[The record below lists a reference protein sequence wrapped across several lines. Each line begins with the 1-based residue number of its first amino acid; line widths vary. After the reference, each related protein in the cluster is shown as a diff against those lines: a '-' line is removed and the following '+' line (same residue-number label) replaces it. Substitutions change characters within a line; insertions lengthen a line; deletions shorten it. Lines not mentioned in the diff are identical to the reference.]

1 MRRMRSLAVALA
13 VLGMLAAG
21 CTGRDDGGGD
31 EPLKVGTSLPLSGE
45 RAVVGDA
52 TKRGYETWRDMVNA
66 GGGLL
71 GRKIELVIRDNG
83 SSEKTIEA
91 DYERL
96 IGREKPELLL
106 GSQSSVLNLP
116 ASAVAERGKMLFVC
130 PSCGS
135 RDMFNRGLHYLFF
148 AQPATGV
155 HQADLFAQWVA
166 SLPPDQRPRTAAY
179 PFLDNPFHTDVVGS
193 IKRQLELIGIKTVH
207 HEVYPEDAT
216 NFDTVFDSIA
226 GQIKSKGADMVAH
239 GASFEDGVAMI
250 KSFIKVGYSPKVL
263 FQTTAPTEGA
273 EFVKAIG
280 EENTNGVFFAVSW
293 SPDANYPLNQEF
305 VRAYRSRFGAAPS
318 EDAADAFAAAQIVQ
332 AAVEGV
338 GSLDQPKLADWLHTN
353 TVQTILGPM
362 SWDERGAPEGSFI
375 LGQWQRGNSKIVL
388 PRNVAN
394 TDTIVFPKPAW
405 APPNY

>member
-1 MRRMRSLAVALA
+1 MRGTRSLTVTLM
-13 VLGMLAAG
+13 VLGLLAAG
-21 CTGRDDGGGD
+21 CTGLRDDGGGA
-31 EPLKVGTSLPLSGE
+31 PLRVGTSLPMSGE
-45 RAVVGDA
+45 RAQLGLA

-71 GRKIELVIRDNG
+71 GRRVELVVKDNR
-83 SSEKTIEA
+83 SSEDVIAA
-91 DYERL
+91 DYKRL
-96 IGREKPELLL
+96 IDQDRPELLL

-116 ASAVAERGKMLFVC
+116 ASAVAERNKMLYVC

-135 RDMFNRGLHYLFF
+135 SEMFDRGLHYLFF

-155 HQADLFAQWVA
+155 HQADLFARWIA
-166 SLPPDQRPRTAAY
+166 SLPPEQRPRTAAY
-179 PFLDNPFHTDVVGS
+179 PYLDNPFHTSVVGS

-207 HEVYPEDAT
+207 HEVYPEENADFSA
-216 NFDTVFDSIA
+216 IA
-226 GQIKSKGADMVAH
+226 GRIRSKRADMVAH
-239 GASFEDGVAMI
+239 GASFEDGVGLI
-250 KSFIKVGYSPKVL
+250 KSFIQVGYSPKVL

-273 EFVKAIG
+273 QFVSEIG
-280 EENTNGVFFAVSW
+280 EQNTNGIFFAVSW

-305 VRAYRSRFGAAPS
+305 VRAYRSKFGGDPS

-338 GSLDQPKLADWLHTN
+338 GSLDQPRLADWLHAN

-362 SWDERGAPEGSFI
+362 SWDQRGAPEGAFI
-375 LGQWQRGNSKIVL
+375 LGQWQRGSSKIVL

-405 APPNY
+405 APASY

>member
-1 MRRMRSLAVALA
+1 MRYLTLTLIVA
-13 VLGMLAAG
+13 LAAG
-21 CTGRDDGGGD
+21 CTGPGDGDDR
-31 EPLKVGTSLPLSGE
+31 PLRVGTSLPLSGE
-45 RAVVGDA
+45 RAQLGLD
-52 TKRGYETWRDMVNA
+52 TRRGYELWRDMVN
-66 GGGLL
+66 GDGGLL
-71 GRKIELVIRDNG
+71 GRPVELVVRDNG
-83 SSEKTIEA
+83 SNEETVAA

-96 IGREKPELLL
+96 IGHDKPELLL

-116 ASAVAERGKMLFVC
+116 ASAVAERSKMLFVC

-135 RDMFNRGLHYLFF
+135 QEMFSRGFHYLFF

-179 PFLDNPFHTDVVGS
+179 PFLDNPFHTSVAGS

-207 HEVYPEDAT
+207 HAVYPEDASSVAA
-216 NFDTVFDSIA
+216 VFDAIA
-226 GQIKSKGADMVAH
+226 RRIESKGADMVAH

-250 KSFIKVGYSPKVL
+250 KSFIRVGYSPKVL
-263 FQTTAPTEGA
+263 FQTTAPAEGD
-273 EFVKAIG
+273 EFVEAIG
-280 EENTNGVFFAVSW
+280 KQNTDGVFFAVSW
-293 SPDANYPLNQEF
+293 SPDANYPLNREF
-305 VRAYRSRFGAAPS
+305 VRAYRDRFGGVPS

-338 GSLDQPKLADWLHTN
+338 GSLDQAKLADWLHDN

-362 SWDERGAPEGSFI
+362 SWDQRGAPEGSFI
-375 LGQWQRGNSKIVL
+375 LGQWQRGSSRIVL

-394 TDTIVFPKPAW
+394 TDTIVFPKPDW
-405 APPNY
+405 APANY

>member
-1 MRRMRSLAVALA
+1 MAMRRMRHLTLTLLV
-13 VLGMLAAG
+13 VLAAG
-21 CTGRDDGGGD
+21 CTGPGDGGD
-31 EPLKVGTSLPLSGE
+31 QPLRVGTSLPLSGE
-45 RAVVGDA
+45 RAQLGLD
-52 TKRGYETWRDMVNA
+52 TRRGYELWRDMVN
-66 GGGLL
+66 GDGGLL
-71 GRKIELVIRDNG
+71 GRPVELVVRDNG
-83 SSEKTIEA
+83 SNEETVAA
-91 DYERL
+91 DYQHL
-96 IGREKPELLL
+96 IGHDKPELLL

-135 RDMFNRGLHYLFF
+135 KDMFSRGFHYLFF

-179 PFLDNPFHTDVVGS
+179 PFLDNPFHTSVVES

-207 HEVYPEDAT
+207 HAVYPEDAS
-216 NFDTVFDSIA
+216 NSATVFDAIA
-226 GQIKSKGADMVAH
+226 RRIKSTGADMVAH

-250 KSFIKVGYSPKVL
+250 NSFIKVGYSPKVL
-263 FQTTAPTEGA
+263 FQTTAPAEGD
-273 EFVKAIG
+273 EFVAAIG
-280 EENTNGVFFAVSW
+280 RQNTNGVFFAVSW
-293 SPDANYPLNQEF
+293 SPDANYPLNRDF
-305 VRAYRSRFGAAPS
+305 VRAYASRFDGAPS

-338 GSLDQPKLADWLHTN
+338 GSLDQAKLADWLHDN

-362 SWDERGAPEGSFI
+362 SWDQRGAPEGSFI
-375 LGQWQRGNSKIVL
+375 LGQWQRGSSRIVL

-394 TDTIVFPKPAW
+394 TDTIVFPKPDW
-405 APPNY
+405 APADY

>member
-1 MRRMRSLAVALA
+1 
-13 VLGMLAAG
+13 
-21 CTGRDDGGGD
+21 
-31 EPLKVGTSLPLSGE
+31 
-45 RAVVGDA
+45 
-52 TKRGYETWRDMVNA
+52 
-66 GGGLL
+66 
-71 GRKIELVIRDNG
+71 
-83 SSEKTIEA
+83 
-91 DYERL
+91 
-96 IGREKPELLL
+96 
-106 GSQSSVLNLP
+106 
-116 ASAVAERGKMLFVC
+116 
-130 PSCGS
+130 
-135 RDMFNRGLHYLFF
+135 
-148 AQPATGV
+148 
-155 HQADLFAQWVA
+155 
-166 SLPPDQRPRTAAY
+166 
-179 PFLDNPFHTDVVGS
+179 
-193 IKRQLELIGIKTVH
+193 
-207 HEVYPEDAT
+207 
-216 NFDTVFDSIA
+216 
-226 GQIKSKGADMVAH
+226 MVAH

-280 EENTNGVFFAVSW
+280 EQNTNGVFFAVSW

-305 VRAYRSRFGAAPS
+305 VRAYRSRFGAVPS

-375 LGQWQRGNSKIVL
+375 LGQWQRGTSKIVL